1 MRIIGGKHRS
11 KKLIYHKSKETRP
24 TSDAVREAVFNM
36 LYNVNDYV
44 VLDLF
49 AGFGSYGLESLSR
62 GAKQV
67 YFNDINRQNISL
79 IKDNLRSLKEE
90 NNVIILNL
98 DYLKAINNLASKE
111 IKFDLI
117 FIDPPYY
124 NNYYE
129 TIIKELPKISNENT
143 KVVIEI
149 DKHIDINNYLDQ
161 DKIINNK
168 VYGKKRIVIT
178 YI

>member
-11 KKLIYHKSKETRP
+11 KKLIYHKSKDTRP

-36 LYNVNDYV
+36 LFNVNDYL

-49 AGFGSYGLESLSR
+49 AGVGSYGLESLSR
-62 GAKQV
+62 GAKLV
-67 YFNDINRQNISL
+67 YFNDIKRQNIFL
-79 IKDNLRSLKEE
+79 VKDNLKSLKEE
-90 NNVIILNL
+90 SNAVILNL
-98 DYLKAINNLASKE
+98 DYQKAINNLASE
-111 IKFDLI
+111 NIKFDLI

-124 NNYYE
+124 QNYYE
-129 TIIKELPKISNENT
+129 TILKELPKISNENT

-149 DKHIDINNYLDQ
+149 DKHLDINNYLDQ

-168 VYGKKRIVIT
+168 VYGNKRILIT